1 MTFAE
6 KLKTLRKRKGI
17 TQMQLAAATNISL
30 GVIADIESGRHDP
43 SKASAKRLSEFFD
56 VPIQVFIVENY
67 DINTKETYAPKISM
81 KQILMIADIVQQYL
95 QSNGYTLTDDQRV
108 ALVEHFCQENIS
120 DANQIR
126 QQLSVLAAVQ
136 SSTQKG

>member
-6 KLKTLRKRKGI
+6 KIKTLRKERGL
-17 TQMQLAAATNISL
+17 TQMQLATMTNISL
-30 GVIADIESGRHDP
+30 AVIAGVESGRRPP
-43 SKASAKRLSEFFD
+43 SKEVAKRLSEFFD
-56 VPIQVFIVENY
+56 VPIEVFIRE
-67 DINTKETYAPKISM
+67 DFEIARGQHFAKTIPM
-81 KQILMIADIVQQYL
+81 KQILMIADIVQKYL

-120 DANQIR
+120 DAKQIR

-136 SSTQKG
+136 SKNGFR